1 MGRMCRR
8 SFIPTASS
16 ISSLGYEPTASR
28 PACAQCNKATVM
40 EPGEGSPDAAP
51 RSRRHTLPSDLTR
64 RFEAVVLWSSTPAL
78 SSRTAQR
85 MTALSEAGAPV
96 GWLAPG
102 RIDTLVGQLDPPSSG
117 AAPLVLAD
125 SGGTG
130 GAIVDRAGSSR
141 FGEPQ
146 RFDLRVLDRAGA
158 ALVQALETRGLAAK
172 ILPRPISSVR
182 VKIELADRTS
192 RTPTELQRFLLVH
205 GIPGVPHLADLARQS
220 AREAGVGDPRV
231 VVDGSRVEIALEDA
245 GDVALS
251 MVDALW
257 RSGVDPQGLLVIIDG
272 LSGVPHRH
280 APVTVPDARAATF
293 ALVNGGRGV
302 PRSGMIALSGGS
314 GRLHQLLADQLR
326 RRRWGALPDSRTQAD
341 WSLVINGLDVETQRV
356 HEALLSLSDGQVGM
370 SGASLTGEQNRRPW
384 VVAGVYDGSGADTHL
399 LTGPVAFELG
409 VSRADPPRRRVL
421 DLRTGTLFETAQVDT
436 SDIESVRFLSLAR
449 PTTAVLRAR
458 LPHIYRTGAT
468 LLPPADDHTYEDGHL
483 GGVRWIRVAASTG
496 GILAAALQTRRTSP
510 RPTDDAD
517 TRMAVL
523 DRLAVYQTDASSLPN
538 PSDGVNA
545 VAHAATIGFD
555 RLLTEHRQ
563 MWAGRWED
571 ADIVVE
577 GDDELQL
584 AIRFALFHMMAS
596 VADSGEA
603 GVGPRGLT
611 GTGYRGHVFW
621 DADTFVLPFLAATHP
636 TAARS
641 MLEYR
646 LQRLPAA
653 IEASRAVGRAGARFP
668 WESARSGRDVTP
680 TSARDRSGRLVAI
693 RTGQL
698 EEHIVS
704 QVAWAACFYVDWT
717 GDDVF
722 ARGPCHRILVETAR
736 YWASRVRSDEDGT
749 THIYGVVGPDEYH
762 EPVDDNAFTNCMAR
776 WNLRRAA
783 ESADRADNDG
793 VALDERQ
800 HWIDIAENLYD
811 GYDADTGIYEQFAGF
826 TRLEP
831 LIIEELAPRRP
842 IAADLLLGAERTQGA
857 QVIKQAD
864 VLMLHHLLP
873 DEVVAGSL
881 EPNLRYYEP
890 RTAHGS
896 SLSPAIHA
904 SLLARAR
911 DFDRSLEALRIAARM
926 DLDDLTGST
935 AQGLHLAT
943 MGGLWQ
949 ALAFGFAGLRPRAG
963 MLHIDPVLP
972 PSWSALE
979 LRVRFRGAKVRV
991 RKERAHLSVWSDR
1004 PTPVVVGGTPF
1015 ALGPGTLEFRRRGPR
1030 WEPS

>member
-1 MGRMCRR
+1 MVGH
-8 SFIPTASS
+8 AG
-16 ISSLGYEPTASR
+16 ISRY
-28 PACAQCNKATVM
+28 
-40 EPGEGSPDAAP
+40 
-51 RSRRHTLPSDLTR
+51 
-64 RFEAVVLWSSTPAL
+64 
-78 SSRTAQR
+78 
-85 MTALSEAGAPV
+85 
-96 GWLAPG
+96 
-102 RIDTLVGQLDPPSSG
+102 
-117 AAPLVLAD
+117 
-125 SGGTG
+125 
-130 GAIVDRAGSSR
+130 
-141 FGEPQ
+141 GEPQ
-146 RFDLRVLDRAGA
+146 EDLDLRVLDRAGA
-158 ALVQALETRGLAAK
+158 LLVEMLETRGLGARA
-172 ILPRPISSVR
+172 LPRPVSSTR
-182 VKIELADRTS
+182 VSIELVPDPAA
-192 RTPTELQRFLLVH
+192 RTPSELERLLLAH
-205 GIPGVPHLADLARQS
+205 GIHNVSDLMTLAMQL

-245 GDVALS
+245 GDVALG
-251 MVDALW
+251 MIEALW
-257 RSGVDPQGLLVIIDG
+257 RSGVDPQGLLVIVDG
-272 LSGVPHRH
+272 LSGVPQRP
-280 APVTVPDARAATF
+280 APVTVPDARASTV
-293 ALVNGGRGV
+293 ALVNGGRGAL
-302 PRSGMIALSGGS
+302 RCGMVALSGGS
-314 GRLHQLLADQLR
+314 ARLQQLLTDQLR
-326 RRRWGALPDSRTQAD
+326 RRRRGALPDFSTQAS
-341 WSLVINGLDVETQRV
+341 WSLVIEGFDAKTQQV

-370 SGASLTGEQNRRPW
+370 SATALTGGPNRHPW
-384 VVAGVYDGSGADTHL
+384 VIAAGVYDGSGPETHL
-399 LTGPVAFELG
+399 LTGPIAFKLG
-409 VSRADPPRRRVL
+409 VSAAGPPRRQVL
-421 DLRTGTLFETAQVDT
+421 DLRTGTLFEAARADA

-458 LPHIYRTGAT
+458 LPHMHRAGAS
-468 LLPPADDHTYEDGHL
+468 LLPPPDDHTYEGGRL
-483 GGVRWIRVAASTG
+483 GAARWIRVAASTG
-496 GILAAALQTRRTSP
+496 GILAAAVQTRRTAP
-510 RPTDDAD
+510 RPVDGPD
-517 TRMAVL
+517 TRTAVL
-523 DRLAVYQTDASSLPN
+523 DRFAVYRTDASSLPD
-538 PSDGVNA
+538 PSDGVDA
-545 VAHAATIGFD
+545 VAHAAAAGFD
-555 RLLTEHRQ
+555 RLLAEHRLT
-563 MWAGRWED
+563 WARRWED
-571 ADIVVE
+571 ADVVVE

-584 AIRFALFHMMAS
+584 CIRFALFHMMAS

-603 GVGPRGLT
+603 GVGARGLT

-646 LQRLPAA
+646 LRRLPAA
-653 IEASRAVGRAGARFP
+653 IEAARAVGRAGARFP

-680 TSARDRSGRLVAI
+680 TSARDRSGRPVAI

-698 EEHIVS
+698 EEHIVA
-704 QVAWAACFYVDWT
+704 QVPWAACCYVDWT

-736 YWASRVRSDEDGT
+736 YWASRVRSGEDGSA
-749 THIYGVVGPDEYH
+749 HIYGVVGPDEYH

-776 WNLRRAA
+776 WNLRRAVASA
-783 ESADRADNDG
+783 EMTGDDG

-800 HWIDIAENLYD
+800 RWIGIAEALHD

-826 TRLEP
+826 TDLEP
-831 LIIEELAPRRP
+831 LVIEELAPRRP

-911 DFDRSLEALRIAARM
+911 DFDRSLEALRIAARI

-979 LRVRFRGAKVRV
+979 LRVRFRCAKVRV
-991 RKERAHLSVWSDR
+991 RKERAHLSVWADR
-1004 PTPVVVGGTPF
+1004 PTSVVVGGTPF
-1015 ALGPGTLEFRRRGPR
+1015 AMGPGTLGFRRRGPR
-1030 WEPS
+1030 WEPC